1 MTPRGL
7 WLRVGSGVGG
17 AAALLALVEVPPPT
31 EPTVSLL
38 PSMCLGLAAGLV
50 LFAILAQQAP
60 PLPTPRPAARWL
72 IRLAFVVVWAAVE
85 EIVWRWLA
93 LGLVAAAA
101 GWPLALAVS
110 SVAFAAVHGV
120 GKASQLATG
129 ATFGVV
135 YLATGRLLAAVAAH
149 ATYNLVLAEALA
161 RIRPWAQPA

>member
-7 WLRVGSGVGG
+7 WLRVGAGIGG
-17 AAALLALVEVPPPT
+17 AAAALALVEVPPPT
-31 EPTVSLL
+31 AATVSL
-38 PSMCLGLAAGLV
+38 PAAMCLGLAAGIV
-50 LFAILAQQAP
+50 LFAALAQQVP
-60 PLPTPRPAARWL
+60 PLPTPRPAGRWL
-72 IRLAFVVVWAAVE
+72 IRLSFVVVWAAVE
-85 EIVWRWLA
+85 EIFWRWLA

-101 GWPLALAVS
+101 GWPLALVGS
-110 SVAFAAVHGV
+110 SIAFAAVHRA

-161 RIRPWAQPA
+161 RIRPRAQPA

>member
-7 WLRVGSGVGG
+7 WLRLGSGIGG
-17 AAALLALVEVPPPT
+17 AAAALALVDVPPPA

-38 PSMCLGLAAGLV
+38 AAVCLGLAAGLV
-50 LFAILAQQAP
+50 LFAALAQQVP
-60 PLPTPRPAARWL
+60 PLPTPKPAGRWL
-72 IRLAFVVVWAAVE
+72 IRLSFVVVWAAVE
-85 EIVWRWLA
+85 EIFWRWLA

-101 GWPLALAVS
+101 GWPLALAGS
-110 SVAFAAVHGV
+110 SIAFAVVHRV

-161 RIRPWAQPA
+161 RIRPRAQPA